1 MAGVWDSVFAVV
13 LPLAPLVFTPFDDA
27 LQWVEGRDGTRGIS
41 RWPSAFLH
49 TKTPFGQPTRSAARL
64 RTHWHV
70 DPTHQR
76 TLLAAGNP
84 DECEYVRMVSWPL
97 RHFMCNSGEPPHD
110 LISTSSFKVSGSM
123 VYSLGEC
130 TFPALSPSIPATAAH
145 VRSPSCVRG
154 CTLAAGSQE
163 AGVAATFV

>member
-13 LPLAPLVFTPFDDA
+13 LALAPLVLTPFDDA
-27 LQWVEGRDGTRGIS
+27 LQWVEGRDATRGIS

-49 TKTPFGQPTRSAARL
+49 TKTPFGQPARSAARV
-64 RTHWHV
+64 RTHWHA

-76 TLLAAGNP
+76 TRLAAGTP
-84 DECEYVRMVSWPL
+84 GEYSHVGMVSWPL
-97 RHFMCNSGEPPHD
+97 RHFMSNSGAPPHD
-110 LISTSSFKVSGSM
+110 PQSTISFKVSGSM

-130 TFPALSPSIPATAAH
+130 TFLALSPSIPATAAH
-145 VRSPSCVRG
+145 VITPSCVRG